1 MKIKVNNKIHD
12 ISIQSYNQTQGLFKK
27 LHENDILRTNVECLC
42 NENRIPHPVM
52 SVKKYEKKYVL
63 VNKPSSHGEHETAC
77 FYNKKYREGARK
89 KGITIKDDGTIE
101 VKKLDTSKRHASSS
115 DGERIPNSRN
125 NNYYYYENDPLCT
138 CRVSSLF
145 LTMLQKYNWHEYKP
159 NGQRNLSGRLYTTG
173 LETVVEGV
181 TLNLNNLFVA
191 KSEKQ
196 FVSSQRLVIGW
207 GNINNDA
214 LPGNIDFKVKIPL
227 YSVNDSSKLVTHI
240 EVEETVYK
248 EAKIVADKI
257 RNNVEQGF
265 WVIWR
270 EPHVTKKGKQ
280 VVVAK
285 YISFIPA
292 EQTTKIPVESSYEET
307 MVKYLV
313 EEERHFK
320 KPLIG
325 DINDEHGIKLRPD
338 MILYDTP
345 KATMIE
351 VAGDNSEKYLN
362 RLEKKKEIYLRENYS
377 YLEWLAMNGDPLPIL
392 TFKK

>member
-1 MKIKVNNKIHD
+1 MKIKVNNKIHE
-12 ISIQSYNQTQGLFKK
+12 ISILSYHETQGLFKMW
-27 LHENDILRTNVECLC
+27 HENDILRTNVECLC
-42 NENRIPHPVM
+42 NENRNSHPVM

-63 VNKPSSHGEHETAC
+63 SNKPSSHVEHETTC

-101 VKKLDTSKRHASSS
+101 VKKLDISKRHTSSG
-115 DGERIPNSRN
+115 DGERIHNSRKH
-125 NNYYYYENDPLCT
+125 YYYENDPLCT

-145 LTMLQKYNWHEYKP
+145 LTMLQKYNWQEYKP
-159 NGQRNLSGRLYTTG
+159 NEQRNLYGSLYTTG

-196 FVSSQRLVIGW
+196 FVSGQRLVIGW

-214 LPGNIDFKVKIPL
+214 LPGYIDFKVKIPL

-248 EAKIVADKI
+248 EAKIVANKI

-270 EPHVTKKGKQ
+270 GPHVTKKGKQ

-292 EQTTKIPVESSYEET
+292 EQTTKIPVESSYEDM

-325 DINDEHGIKLRPD
+325 DIKEEHGIKLRTD

-362 RLEKKKEIYLRENYS
+362 RLEKKKEIYLRENYL

-392 TFKK
+392 PFKK